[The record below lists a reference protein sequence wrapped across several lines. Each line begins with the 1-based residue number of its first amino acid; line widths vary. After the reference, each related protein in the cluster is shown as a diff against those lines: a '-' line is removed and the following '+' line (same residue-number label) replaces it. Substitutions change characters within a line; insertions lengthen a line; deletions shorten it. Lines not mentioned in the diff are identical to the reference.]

1 MFKKILSTA
10 AAFVIAVGC
19 AFTSFADDEAGQGE
33 MEIVKT
39 EISAP
44 QKIVFLGDSI
54 PAGYGLADYVKDGE
68 TPLSSYPALLEAKY
82 NGELSDIC
90 KCSIVNCASSGDTSS
105 KLWQKVGTGSL
116 DLSLIASDVV
126 VVSIGGNDIMGPAL
140 EFIYN
145 DLKVTNKEQMKKFDT
160 AKLSDAQTMQKMNA
174 AMEKITEN
182 ISTFKVNINKII
194 SAIHEKTKGTV
205 IVQTVYNP
213 LDSDPSLAVFSGLIG
228 AKIQE
233 VNNAITSNSSSGDYL
248 VCDVAGAFA
257 GKSKEYTNIDDF
269 DIHPNADGH
278 KAIADLMDQQIKKK
292 KYEHEELKEVGDSS
306 SSGKKKISKGELY
319 LTLGLFFGGFL
330 ILIVVVTIIFRKKTS

>member
-39 EISAP
+39 EIPAP

-54 PAGYGLADYVKDGE
+54 PAGYGLEDYVKDGE

-140 EFIYN
+140 
-145 DLKVTNKEQMKKFDT
+145 V
-160 AKLSDAQTMQKMNA
+160 SDAQTMQKMNA

-213 LDSDPSLAVFSGLIG
+213 LDSDPSLAVLSGLIG

-233 VNNAITSNSSSGDYL
+233 LNNTITSNSSSGNYL

-278 KAIADLMDQQIKKK
+278 KAIADLMDQQIKQK

-306 SSGKKKISKGELY
+306 NSGKKKISKGELY